1 MNHAPA
7 AAPPAADAAADAAAE
22 AGTPLTID
30 LEPGEHW
37 WGGTVKDAVQMPFG
51 AASGYGV
58 DLAVPRHD
66 PRWDSAEDSSQSAPL
81 LVSTHG
87 RVVASERPFAFRF
100 AGGRL
105 EVDGTDVTLL
115 RGGSTLRDGFR
126 AAAARFFPPAGRTPA
141 RRLFAAPQYN
151 TWIETPLVPSE
162 ESVLAYAR
170 RILDAGLEP
179 GTIFI
184 DDNWAPDFGT
194 WHFDRG
200 RFPDPE
206 RLIRT
211 LADWGF
217 DVMLWV
223 VPFISPDSL
232 AFRDCE
238 RDGLLVRDADGRTAV
253 RRWWNGYSALLDL
266 SSPDAV
272 AWLTDQLDAL
282 VEIGVAG
289 FKFDAGDV
297 RDYRADDLVA
307 RPCEPVDMSE
317 AWARLG
323 LRYAHNEYRAC
334 WRMGGQP
341 LGQRLRDKPPTW
353 DDAGLGSLVPE
364 MLAQGLLGHPYVCPD
379 MVGGGEVGAMGAMGD
394 RQAADQEFFVR
405 YAQIAALSPM
415 IQFSVNPAR
424 ALDAEHLA
432 AVKEALAVRAEHL
445 PRILALVDEAA
456 TTGEPVVRPMSY
468 HEAGYETVTD
478 QFFLGPDLLVA
489 PVLERGAATRAVQVP
504 PGTWRAP
511 EGTTVEGP
519 ATVEVPVGLT
529 TLPRLTRATAAAT
542 AGAAPR

>member
-1 MNHAPA
+1 VNHAPA
-7 AAPPAADAAADAAAE
+7 AAPPAADAAAE
-22 AGTPLTID
+22 TGSPLTLE
-30 LEPGEHW
+30 LEPGERW

-51 AASGYGV
+51 ATSTYAV

-66 PRWDSAEDSSQSAPL
+66 PAWDSAEDSSQAAPL

-87 RVVASERPFAFRF
+87 RVVTSPRPFAFRF
-100 AGGRL
+100 ADGRL
-105 EVDGTDVTLL
+105 EVDGTDVAVL
-115 RGGSTLRDGFR
+115 RGGSTLREGFR
-126 AAAARFFPPAGRTPA
+126 AASAQLFPPAGRTPA

-206 RLIRT
+206 RLVRT

-223 VPFISPDSL
+223 VPFISPDSK

-238 RDGLLVRDADGRTAV
+238 RDGLLVRDADGGTAV

-266 SSPDAV
+266 SSPAAV
-272 AWLTDQLDAL
+272 AWFTDQLDAL
-282 VEIGVAG
+282 VDIGVAG

-297 RDYRADDLVA
+297 RDYRPDDLIA
-307 RPCEPVDMSE
+307 EPCEPVDMSE

-353 DDAGLGSLVPE
+353 DGAGLGSLIPE

-379 MVGGGEVGAMGAMGD
+379 MVGGGEVGAMGGMGD
-394 RQAADQEFFVR
+394 RPAGDQEFFVR

-432 AVKEALAVRAEHL
+432 AVKDALAVRAEHL
-445 PRILALVDEAA
+445 PLILSLVDDAA
-456 TTGEPVVRPMSY
+456 VTGEPVVRPMSY

-489 PVLERGAATRAVQVP
+489 PVLERGATTRAVQVP
-504 PGTWRAP
+504 PGAWRAP
-511 EGTTVEGP
+511 DGTTVEGP
-519 ATVEVPVGLT
+519 ATVDVPVGLT
-529 TLPRLTRATAAAT
+529 TLPRLTRATP
-542 AGAAPR
+542 GAAPR

>member
-1 MNHAPA
+1 MNHVPA
-7 AAPPAADAAADAAAE
+7 AAPPLADAADAAGPSLVIE
-22 AGTPLTID
+22 

-51 AASGYGV
+51 ATSTYRN

-66 PRWDSAEDSSQSAPL
+66 PQWDSAEDSSQAAPL

-87 RVVASERPFAFRF
+87 RVVTSPRPFAFGF
-100 AGGRL
+100 ADGRL
-105 EVDGTDVTLL
+105 EVEGTDVTLL
-115 RGGSTLRDGFR
+115 RGGTSLREGYR
-126 AAAARFFPPAGRTPA
+126 AASAQVFPPAGTTPA

-206 RLIRT
+206 RLVRT
-211 LADWGF
+211 LAEWGF

-223 VPFISPDSL
+223 VPFISPDSK

-238 RDGLLVRDADGRTAV
+238 RDGLLVRDADGGTAV
-253 RRWWNGYSALLDL
+253 RRWWNGFSALLDL
-266 SSPDAV
+266 SSPAAV
-272 AWLTDQLDAL
+272 AWFTDQLDAL
-282 VEIGVAG
+282 VAIGVAG

-297 RDYRADDLVA
+297 RDYRADDQIA
-307 RPCEPVDMSE
+307 APCEPVDMSE

-364 MLAQGLLGHPYVCPD
+364 MLAQGLLGHAYVCPD

-394 RQAADQEFFVR
+394 RQAGDQEFFVR

-432 AVKEALAVRAEHL
+432 AVKDALAVRTEHL
-445 PRILALVDEAA
+445 PTILALVDDAA
-456 TTGEPVVRPMSY
+456 VSGEPVLRPMSY

-478 QFFLGPDLLVA
+478 QFFVGPDLLVA
-489 PVLERGAATRAVQVP
+489 PVVERGATARTVQVP
-504 PGTWRAP
+504 PGTWHAP
-511 EGTTVEGP
+511 DGTTYEGP

-529 TLPRLTRATAAAT
+529 TLPRLTRAAT
-542 AGAAPR
+542 EAAPR